1 MRTILIAHGDVSY
14 AGRLAAELR
23 ADGYRVICCPGPWP
37 PVTICIRCDRG
48 YCPLTEDADLMI
60 YDPEL
65 TALDGMG
72 HRYNLAVDSAR
83 ALPDVPMLLAWSPA
97 QVPDTGT
104 LRAID
109 TQTPYVHVAAPQ
121 PAVFRRQVHDFLAP
135 TFAPARQV

>member
-1 MRTILIAHGDVSY
+1 MRTILIARGDMNY
-14 AGRLAAELR
+14 AERLAAELR

-37 PVTICIRCDRG
+37 PATSCIRCDRG
-48 YCPLTEDADLMI
+48 YCPLTEGADLMI

-83 ALPDVPMLLAWSPA
+83 AHQDVPMLLAWSPA

-104 LRAID
+104 LRAIHV
-109 TQTPYVHVAAPQ
+109 QAPYVHVAAPQ
-121 PAVFRRQVHDFLAP
+121 PAVFRRQVHELLAA
-135 TFAPARQV
+135 TLVPAQ